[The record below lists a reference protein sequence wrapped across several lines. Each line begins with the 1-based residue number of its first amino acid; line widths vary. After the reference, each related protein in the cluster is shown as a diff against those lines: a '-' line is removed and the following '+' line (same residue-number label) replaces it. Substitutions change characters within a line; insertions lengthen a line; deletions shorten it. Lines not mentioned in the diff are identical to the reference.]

1 MKIPK
6 DRIAHG
12 KRLSKTMQTLM
23 YDKYLKGYTKYRT
36 RIEEK
41 PLMGEIMQEILD
53 LANYY
58 ITFYERSVKLVQ
70 DAKSNKSA
78 TYLRK
83 QIIKLLD
90 SK

>member
-12 KRLSKTMQTLM
+12 KRLSKTMQILM
-23 YDKYLKGYTKYRT
+23 YNKYLKGYAKYRT
-36 RIEEK
+36 KIEEK

>member
-1 MKIPK
+1 
-6 DRIAHG
+6 
-12 KRLSKTMQTLM
+12 
-23 YDKYLKGYTKYRT
+23 
-36 RIEEK
+36 
-41 PLMGEIMQEILD
+41 MGEIMQEILD